1 MNCRQISFAGLNDF
15 LNGNCPVPKSRLS
28 RLSKDQEINQDDF
41 SLLLPNVEKDLYE
54 DRSIR
59 RKVKQYVQQSLK
71 DLKRKINPT
80 MDGLVEIDGLWQC
93 KLVTLYFII
102 SLTPIFKILIIYK
115 NR

>member
-1 MNCRQISFAGLNDF
+1 MNSISFVDLNEC
-15 LNGNCPVPKSRLS
+15 LTGNCPVPKGRLS
-28 RLSKDQEINQDDF
+28 RLNEKQELNKDDF
-41 SLLLPNVEKDLYE
+41 RLLLPSLEEHLYE
-54 DRSIR
+54 DRNIN
-59 RKVKQYVQQSLK
+59 RKVKQYVQKSLK